1 MFTNLLIGI
10 FTGNIMT
17 NEIAILKGIHP
28 GLVLDR
34 KLKERKMRKRSFAL
48 SINEYPQTISAITK
62 AKRGINTPL
71 ALKIEHALG
80 LEEGY
85 FMTLQVFY
93 EIKEEKRKQQKN
105 IRPDLSLI
113 RRILFWDTDINK
125 IDWQAQ
131 RRAVI
136 ERILE
141 RGNDQE
147 KEEIK
152 RFYGDAVFQTIADNL
167 KTQHA

>member
-1 MFTNLLIGI
+1 MN
-10 FTGNIMT
+10 
-17 NEIAILKGIHP
+17 NEISIVKGIHP
-28 GLVLDR
+28 GIMLDR
-34 KLKERKMRKRSFAL
+34 KLKERKLRKRPFAL
-48 SINEYPQTISAITK
+48 SINEHPQTLSAITK
-62 AKRGINTPL
+62 GKRSINTPL

-93 EIKEEKRKQQKN
+93 DIKEEKRKQQQHA
-105 IRPDLSLI
+105 RPDLSLI
-113 RRILFWDTDINK
+113 RPGLFWDTDINS
-125 IDWQAQ
+125 IEWITH

-147 KEEIK
+147 KAEIK
-152 RFYGDAVFQTIADNL
+152 RFYGEAAFNAIADNL